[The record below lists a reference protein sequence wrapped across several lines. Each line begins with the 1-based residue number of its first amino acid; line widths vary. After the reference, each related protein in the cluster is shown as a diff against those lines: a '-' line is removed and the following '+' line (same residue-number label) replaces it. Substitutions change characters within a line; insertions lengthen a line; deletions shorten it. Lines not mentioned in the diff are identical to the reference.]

1 MQNPPVASGSSAPRM
16 CAKTTAAWPSTAP
29 TANPEPPCLSSFQ
42 KKDLRF
48 PVFSTPPTKP
58 ASALLSPES
67 KRETP
72 FSPSFQQKDVLLFEW
87 WLMKTEK
94 GYNGKRLAVGGF
106 TKRSE
111 AVGIFNSAPI
121 IKRHDDYT
129 LETADGI
136 TVRIQGPINEI
147 RTFDDGFPFEVSAA
161 FLFGFPTTW
170 DTFMKESSGDRPT
183 HQPEITFDP
192 SSQKRTV
199 LLRNWWLR
207 RTEKGSDGNTLAV
220 GGFSERGKAM
230 RIFNSSPITKR
241 HDVCTIETADGITIR
256 IQGFIN
262 KTRTLD
268 NGFPVEACKIFFSGF
283 PTTWTKFAILSSGDK
298 PSNTETPVNTSI
310 SADWYKDFLE
320 NLPFGFPV
328 PSEST
333 NLENVPLTSKTSIC
347 DFTAILLVSFHKSIA
362 RGSIPSSVHS
372 PLVDISSHHL
382 PAKKLCDN
390 NCVQT
395 DKICETNVTYAQTVR
410 KDREYHVLERT
421 PTNRCCKKASH
432 SEADGCQ
439 ISILHVDGLP
449 QEISVDHG
457 KLDFIQEETL
467 QNGKKSTG
475 HALTTGHHDDL
486 VKIYSTGVSS
496 DFVIGKDLDKQER
509 TVQKK
514 DEIFYECSTRRIEK
528 VRSGLTKPDNLHSED
543 QNFAKFSAKPV
554 RRSKRLR
561 LQKVGNVQ
569 GDFQDY
575 SQFLNETNEMD
586 GAKSAL
592 DGSKTSAASQPNE
605 ILVEGSPSSSI
616 FYQEVQIFGES
627 PAEPAVRKGERFE
640 LLTVGNAHGE
650 SQVYSQLLNETSNVN
665 SATLAP
671 ALDGSKTYVT
681 SPPIDTV
688 LTESILSPTESIRC
702 PSAGVLSEEN
712 QVGIAENPPPN
723 SEVFAS
729 PTLGKN
735 IIRHCKKIKDNQPV
749 RNRMTVE
756 QNDSRNRQDFS
767 NSEENMFISSA
778 SNSRSKSLRI
788 RTNYK
793 TKNVGVS
800 RDMGKPKCKGPHTTG
815 CKTVWVSSYTDVHRA
830 PSAQCK
836 GIDLSFLTPEPL
848 SLKRSRSGRLLLP
861 ALDCSTRI
869 IYDAD
874 GSIAGT
880 ASVDGSIAR
889 TSIRVMTSSQCN
901 DKKSTTPL
909 GRKRKK
915 QQ

>member
-1 MQNPPVASGSSAPRM
+1 M
-16 CAKTTAAWPSTAP
+16 CTKTAAVWPSTAP
-29 TANPEPPCLSSFQ
+29 AANPETPCLSSFQ
-42 KKDLRF
+42 KKDIRF
-48 PVFSTPPTKP
+48 SFFSTPPTKP

-121 IKRHDDYT
+121 IKRHDDCT

-136 TVRIQGPINEI
+136 TVRIRGPINEI
-147 RTFDDGFPFEVSAA
+147 RTFDNGFPFEVFVA

-170 DTFMKESSGDRPT
+170 DTFIKESSGDRPT

-192 SSQKRTV
+192 SFQKRTV

-207 RTEKGSDGNTLAV
+207 RAEKGSDGNTLAV
-220 GGFSERGKAM
+220 GGFNERGKAM

-268 NGFPVEACKIFFSGF
+268 NGFPLEACKIFFSGF

-298 PSNTETPVNTSI
+298 PSYTETPVNTSI

-333 NLENVPLTSKTSIC
+333 NVENVPLTSKTSIC

-372 PLVDISSHHL
+372 PLVD
-382 PAKKLCDN
+382 
-390 NCVQT
+390 
-395 DKICETNVTYAQTVR
+395 
-410 KDREYHVLERT
+410 
-421 PTNRCCKKASH
+421 RCCTEASH

-439 ISILHVDGLP
+439 ISNLHADGVP

-467 QNGKKSTG
+467 KNGKKCTG

-486 VKIYSTGVSS
+486 VKICSTGVSS

-509 TVQKK
+509 T
-514 DEIFYECSTRRIEK
+514 
-528 VRSGLTKPDNLHSED
+528 
-543 QNFAKFSAKPV
+543 
-554 RRSKRLR
+554 
-561 LQKVGNVQ
+561 
-569 GDFQDY
+569 
-575 SQFLNETNEMD
+575 FLDETNKMD

-592 DGSKTSAASQPNE
+592 DGSKTSAASQPNK
-605 ILVEGSPSSSI
+605 ILVEGSPSFSI
-616 FYQEVQIFGES
+616 FYREDQIFGES
-627 PAEPAVRKGERFE
+627 PADLAVRKGGRFE
-640 LLTVGNAHGE
+640 LLTVGNVHEE

-671 ALDGSKTYVT
+671 GGPKFFATSQLNDVLVQGRPLSPNLYGKIQEFVSAKHASQSDRSAPALDGSKTYVT
-681 SPPIDTV
+681 SLPIDTV

-712 QVGIAENPPPN
+712 QGGHQHSNIMSLEIVSKSNSVSRYDSTSTACLWKSVNDQRTFSCDPTVGIAEKPPPN
-723 SEVFAS
+723 SKVFAS

-735 IIRHCKKIKDNQPV
+735 IMRHCKKIKDNQPV

-800 RDMGKPKCKGPHTTG
+800 RNMGKPKCKGPHKTG
-815 CKTVWVSSYTDVHRA
+815 CKTVHRA
-830 PSAQCK
+830 PSTKCK

-869 IYDAD
+869 IYDAV
-874 GSIAGT
+874 SL
-880 ASVDGSIAR
+880 
-889 TSIRVMTSSQCN
+889 QC
-901 DKKSTTPL
+901 
-909 GRKRKK
+909 
-915 QQ
+915 